1 MSRILCLAHSGR
13 GIITTTVRC
22 VGYKIQ
28 GISGLV
34 LKDVREGQHINLER
48 LEYQ

>member
-1 MSRILCLAHSGR
+1 MSRILCLAHSGH
-13 GIITTTVRC
+13 GIITTTVRW

-34 LKDVREGQHINLER
+34 LEDIREEQHINLER
-48 LEYQ
+48 LV